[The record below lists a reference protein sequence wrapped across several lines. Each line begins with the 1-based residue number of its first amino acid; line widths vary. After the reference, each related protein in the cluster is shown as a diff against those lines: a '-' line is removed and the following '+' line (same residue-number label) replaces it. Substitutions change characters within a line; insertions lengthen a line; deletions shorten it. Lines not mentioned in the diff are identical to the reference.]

1 MNLHNIGCVYRKEL
15 TEWLRDR
22 RTLISTVLIPLLL
35 FPLMMVGFSSLAVI
49 MIGKAEKETPKIMV
63 LGGQDSP
70 AIHEKLRS
78 VDNLEIVPAT
88 DDWKKRI
95 SEKEIRAAVEIPR
108 NFQAS
113 LEQ

>member
-1 MNLHNIGCVYRKEL
+1 MNLRNIGCVYRKEL

-63 LGGQDSP
+63 LGGEDSP
-70 AIHEKLRS
+70 LVLQKLRS
-78 VDNLEIVPAT
+78 VDNLEI
-88 DDWKKRI
+88 
-95 SEKEIRAAVEIPR
+95 EIGRAHV
-108 NFQAS
+108 
-113 LEQ
+113 